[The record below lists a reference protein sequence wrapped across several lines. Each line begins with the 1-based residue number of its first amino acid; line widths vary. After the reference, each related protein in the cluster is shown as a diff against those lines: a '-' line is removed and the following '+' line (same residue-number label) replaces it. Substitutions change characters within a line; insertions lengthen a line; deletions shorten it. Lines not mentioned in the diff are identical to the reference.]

1 MKLKP
6 IRDRIVIKVL
16 EADSVTASGIV
27 IPDAATEKPSQG
39 DVLATGTGRVA
50 EDGSIVPLVV
60 QTGDRVMFAKTA
72 GQKVKLEDQEYLI
85 MYEDEVM
92 AIVKQGE

>member
-6 IRDRIVIKVL
+6 IRDRIVIKVI

-39 DVLATGTGRVA
+39 DVLATGAGRVS
-50 EDGSIVPLVV
+50 EDGSIVPLIV
-60 QTGDRVMFAKTA
+60 QTGDRVMFARTA

-85 MYEDEVM
+85 MHEDEVM

>member
-16 EADSVTASGIV
+16 EAEAVTASGIV

-50 EDGSIVPLVV
+50 EDGTIVPMVI
-60 QTGDRVMFAKTA
+60 QAGDRVMFAKTA
-72 GQKVKLEDQEYLI
+72 GQKVKLENQEYLI
-85 MYEDEVM
+85 MREDDVM
-92 AIVKQGE
+92 AIIKQGE

>member
-50 EDGSIVPLVV
+50 EDGSIVPLIV